1 MDFLS
6 SVLFTLVG
14 LAIGGIPRFLFHKKR
29 NSRKNLEKTR
39 LSTRNDSCDVFTNGK
54 KTI

>member
-14 LAIGGIPRFLFHKKR
+14 LAIGGFLGFYFTKK
-29 NSRKNLEKTR
+29 KFEKELR
-39 LSTRNDSCDVFTNGK
+39 ENPPINEKNDSCDVFTNGK